1 MTEKTF
7 IDYCQGIEDPR
18 IPGLVKYPL
27 NEILF
32 CCVCAIICRC
42 SDWEEINL
50 WANHHIKWLKKFL
63 PYANGIACPATLA
76 RVFNSIDSTKFKT
89 IFTEWI
95 SNLSLNL
102 SKKQVV
108 LDGKTIR
115 GSKLSSGGSGAAH
128 IVSAYVHEYGLVIGQ
143 ERVSEKSNEIT
154 AIPELLTN
162 LAIEGSIVS
171 IDAIGTQKEIVKEI
185 VNKKADY
192 VLAVKANQ
200 KSLYDDISLYF
211 ENLDKDIVYDEYE
224 DTDAG
229 HGRIEVRNCKVVK
242 DIEWLRKRH
251 VE

>member
-1 MTEKTF
+1 M
-7 IDYCQGIEDPR
+7 
-18 IPGLVKYPL
+18 
-27 NEILF
+27 
-32 CCVCAIICRC
+32 
-42 SDWEEINL
+42 
-50 WANHHIKWLKKFL
+50 
-63 PYANGIACPATLA
+63 PYTNGIACPATLA

-143 ERVSEKSNEIT
+143 EKVSEKSNEIT

-229 HGRIEVRNCKVVK
+229 HGRI
-242 DIEWLRKRH
+242 
-251 VE
+251 